1 MSKGYIY
8 LRENE
13 YWNSYNIYKL
23 GKTQCI
29 PNRESTYKT
38 SEIKLGKFIMVIEIQ
53 QEKMDLI
60 EKILQKYFSNYNI
73 KFNGGIEFF
82 DKEIINHIIHYLEKT
97 NIIFKVLT
105 ELEIKDLVRPERI
118 ESIKNIIKLINLK
131 RIIKNKIS
139 PNEQQLQI
147 LNIIQDFYDN
157 NNIGHILW
165 ACGIG
170 KALLSVFII
179 KKLNYKCIVF
189 GVPSNFLQKQI
200 KNEIIKIF
208 PNKSNIL
215 YIGGEDNDD
224 IKSTNDINII
234 KQFYDFETCYC
245 KFIITTYHSA
255 HLLVNEQFNFDLK
268 IGDEAHHLVGIEK
281 ESDRSFIL
289 FHKILANKTLFMTAT
304 PKIIDMETNK
314 IKYSMND
321 ENIFGKCIDKKSI
334 YWAIEN
340 KKITDYNVLVIKNT
354 EDEVNMIINILNINV
369 SNKELFLSAFMTLK
383 SIEKYNNLTH
393 VLLYTNNIE
402 ESELINHYLD
412 EIIILDILTIKKND
426 IYNNSLHSKSD
437 YHIDFE
443 INKFKKSKYGIISC
457 IYLFGEGFDFPKLN
471 GVCIAS
477 CMQSENRIIQYV
489 LRPNRLDKEKPDK
502 IAYVIIPYI
511 DTNKWNDENKSY
523 NKLRIIISQIRNV
536 DKNIEQKITT
546 LTLGGKYKKNNK
558 EPDDFDKNF
567 NIENNHEELEKI
579 KIKLRYSKTLNSYF
593 TEEQNEYN
601 YVKSI
606 NKELKIKS
614 KEEYVINEN
623 KHENYIINPEA
634 YFKLKGVWTNWYD
647 FLGIN
652 TDKYIR
658 TKEEWKIF
666 CKDNNILSLDD
677 YKKMCHMYEELPLNP
692 SEYYIGFTNINNEL
706 EIYERRK
713 K

>member
-38 SEIKLGKFIMVIEIQ
+38 SEIKLGHFIMVIEIPHD
-53 QEKMDLI
+53 KMDLI
-60 EKILQKYFSNYNI
+60 EKLLQRYFSNYNI

-82 DKEIINHIIHYLEKT
+82 HKEIINHIIHYLEKT

-105 ELEIKDLVRPERI
+105 EMEIKELVRPERI
-118 ESIKNIIKLINLK
+118 NSIKNIIKSINLK
-131 RIIKNKIS
+131 RINNIIK
-139 PNEQQLQI
+139 PNTQQLHI
-147 LNIIQDFYDN
+147 LNIIQEFYMH
-157 NNIGHILW
+157 NNIGHILLP
-165 ACGIG
+165 CGCG
-170 KALLSVFII
+170 KALLSIFII
-179 KKLNYKCIVF
+179 KKLNSQCVVF

-200 KNEIIKIF
+200 KNEIIKLF

-215 YIGGEDNDD
+215 YIGSNNNDE
-224 IKSTNDINII
+224 IKTTTDKNVI

-245 KFIITTYHSA
+245 KFIITTYHSS
-255 HLLVNEQFNFDLK
+255 HLLVDEQFNFDFK

-281 ESDRSFIL
+281 ESDKSFLL
-289 FHKILANKTLFMTAT
+289 FHKILSNKTLFMTAT
-304 PKIIDMETNK
+304 PKIIDIETNK
-314 IKYSMND
+314 IKYSMDD
-321 ENIFGKCIDKKSI
+321 EQIFGKCIDKKSI
-334 YWAIEN
+334 HWAIEN

-383 SIEKYNNLTH
+383 SIEKYYNLTH
-393 VLLYTNNIE
+393 VLLYTNNTE
-402 ESELINHYLD
+402 ESDLINHYLN
-412 EIIILDILTIKKND
+412 EIIKLDILTIKKEN
-426 IYNNSLHSKSD
+426 IYNNSLHSRSNCVLD
-437 YHIDFE
+437 LE
-443 INKFKKSKYGIISC
+443 IKQFKKSKYGIISC

-477 CMQSENRIIQYV
+477 CMQSENRIIQYI

-536 DKNIEQKITT
+536 DENIEQKISV
-546 LTLGGKYKKNNK
+546 LSLKDGIKNNNR
-558 EPDDFDKNF
+558 EPNIIDNHF
-567 NIENNHEELEKI
+567 NIENNNEELEKI
-579 KIKLRYSKTLNSYF
+579 KIKLRYSKTLNSDF

-606 NKELKIKS
+606 NKELNIKS
-614 KEEYVINEN
+614 KEEYVIIGVENED
-623 KHENYIINPEA
+623 YIINPEE
-634 YFKLKGVWTNWYD
+634 YFKLKGVWTTWYD
-647 FLGIN
+647 FLSIN
-652 TDKYIR
+652 TNKYIKN
-658 TKEEWKIF
+658 KEEWKIF
-666 CKDNNILSLDD
+666 CYEKNILCLED
-677 YKKMCHMYEELPLNP
+677 YKKMCEIYDELPIEP
-692 SEYYIGFTNINNEL
+692 SEYYNGFTNIINEL
-706 EIYERRK
+706 QIYERRK
-713 K
+713 